1 MFLYSNIKDKLFI
14 GFNIVSKSGYEIK
27 EATKTKALFDYLY
40 FRLWRVPEINQE
52 VIDSFRLNLE
62 DLTVSD
68 FENLKY
74 LVELSGM
81 GKFTNLVVYLK
92 ETMK

>member
-1 MFLYSNIKDKLFI
+1 MFI